1 MRARDLFGVG
11 IRLIGLWQIT
21 QACYY
26 GFYGIWK
33 FNGGMP
39 ASNVSLEIDAGMAL
53 FYLVLGLLLILLA
66 DSIVRAAYGG
76 ISTARD
82 DDNP

>member
-1 MRARDLFGVG
+1 MHARDLFGVG

-21 QACYY
+21 QAFYY

-39 ASNVSLEIDAGMAL
+39 ASSVSPEIDAGMAL
-53 FYLVLGLLLILLA
+53 FYLVLGLLLIVLA
-66 DSIVRAAYGG
+66 DSIVRAAYGAPG
-76 ISTARD
+76 SKTD
-82 DDNP
+82 GDNG